1 MGMEDK
7 SIILSFLKTLLMA
20 EVSGGVMWKHRFT
33 PLVDSLFV
41 TDQEVGGRSGN
52 GEGRERENSDNNE
65 GVFIVRLN
73 ECVIKEN
80 HRPNK
85 HNAEKT
91 ILGCFF
97 RNACVLIWR

>member
-41 TDQEVGGRSGN
+41 TDQEVGGISGN
-52 GEGRERENSDNNE
+52 GEGRERT
-65 GVFIVRLN
+65 VTTM
-73 ECVIKEN
+73 KEYLL
-80 HRPNK
+80 
-85 HNAEKT
+85 
-91 ILGCFF
+91 LG
-97 RNACVLIWR
+97 